1 MKLLFFIG
9 EFSEGGAERVISI
22 LANNLVNK
30 GFDIEILK
38 YYNSINFYKTDERI
52 KITSV
57 EENTKTKN
65 KLANIKWARNYFK
78 NNADII
84 ISFLAVFNM
93 YALVANYGNDVPIIV
108 ADRNDPRHM
117 PNSWLLRLIRNVLY
131 TKANAVIV
139 QTNHNKDYFD
149 SFIKDRCY
157 VISNPIDMSKYV
169 GSALKTEKENLIVSV
184 GRLEPQKNQLM
195 LINAFSE
202 IAKKYDDYKLVIY
215 GEGSYRKQLESRIK
229 ELNLENKVFLPGNEK
244 DIFNK
249 ISKAKL
255 FILCS
260 NYEGMPNALIEAM
273 CLGLPC
279 ISTKVS
285 GATDIINGKN
295 GKLIEID
302 NANQLINSI
311 DGILSDSELA
321 LELANEAS
329 LINKEFEV
337 TNICEK
343 WIEIINKI

>member
-65 KLANIKWARNYFK
+65 KLANIKWVRNYFK
-78 NNADII
+78 NNADVI

-93 YALVANYGNDVPIIV
+93 YALVANFGNNVPIIV
-108 ADRNDPRHM
+108 ADRNDPRYM
-117 PNSWLLRLIRNVLY
+117 PNSWLLRLIRNILY

-184 GRLEPQKNQLM
+184 GRLEAQKNQLM
-195 LINAFSE
+195 LINAF
-202 IAKKYDDYKLVIY
+202 
-215 GEGSYRKQLESRIK
+215 
-229 ELNLENKVFLPGNEK
+229 
-244 DIFNK
+244 
-249 ISKAKL
+249 
-255 FILCS
+255 
-260 NYEGMPNALIEAM
+260 
-273 CLGLPC
+273 
-279 ISTKVS
+279 
-285 GATDIINGKN
+285 
-295 GKLIEID
+295 
-302 NANQLINSI
+302 
-311 DGILSDSELA
+311 
-321 LELANEAS
+321 
-329 LINKEFEV
+329 
-337 TNICEK
+337 TN
-343 WIEIINKI
+343 